1 MSNLSSEPNEMKINL
16 NNEINQNN
24 TKEQEMNLSD
34 LSPEV
39 AHKIK
44 DLEIQLSKKDKQIF
58 DIESQRTSADIRIR
72 LLEQENANL
81 KLEIKKA
88 QLSINSPGRV
98 ISSLGKQ
105 IKSHG
110 QSDITISEISK
121 EKAELKESNEKLLLV
136 ISEKESELCQMKAS
150 YETTIT
156 DLNNQITTL
165 NAKLSD
171 LNSDLADQQNQINLK
186 EKQLETI
193 ESSKNILARYNM
205 LRAEYD
211 QLKSNSEK
219 EAEMAKLNNDKIKH
233 IENQN
238 AQLNERVTKIEK
250 EFNELL
256 SKGTITCNAMD
267 DLSCYVMLSENMRNQ
282 IISLDEEKATMEK
295 KYIAQIKKNRTDYKN
310 LEDKY
315 LETYEQITKLQGELE
330 SSQEQFLAGT
340 MNLNKEITSL
350 NTKISNLNKEKNDL
364 NVRLKSL
371 LDKNTSME
379 TEFRAIQDTMTKLR
393 EKDDIDITLI
403 EERYIV
409 LENMLEMEKS
419 DLITQ
424 NRDLLN
430 KVKSLQKNEM
440 NCVDLLL
447 DEDKL
452 TNYVHEIKILNEENR
467 LLQFKIKEQEK
478 TILQYEKLNEENRI
492 LQTENSNLKHN
503 MNENN
508 NNYEMV
514 IKDLTIKASQLNN
527 ELLESR
533 KRTSLLRSRQSIH
546 QSEKKIVPIDIDR
559 TIELQKEIEK
569 LKREKEENNKNYES
583 EIKKAE
589 DDVIKLKTQLAE
601 ETFNKDNEIIK
612 LKNQNR
618 KYYTLLVDNGL
629 IKK

>member
-379 TEFRAIQDTMTKLR
+379 TEFRSIQDTMTKLR

>member
-58 DIESQRTSADIRIR
+58 DIESQRTSANIRIR

-81 KLEIKKA
+81 KLGIKKA

-379 TEFRAIQDTMTKLR
+379 TEFRSIQDTMTKLR

-589 DDVIKLKTQLAE
+589 DDVIKLKTQLAQ

>member
-81 KLEIKKA
+81 KLGIKKA

-379 TEFRAIQDTMTKLR
+379 TEFRSIQDTMTKLR

-589 DDVIKLKTQLAE
+589 DDVIKLKTQLAQ

>member
-1 MSNLSSEPNEMKINL
+1 MSNLPSEPNEINTNL
-16 NNEINQNN
+16 NKEINQNN
-24 TKEQEMNLSD
+24 TQEQDINLSD

-39 AHKIK
+39 VHRIK
-44 DLEIQLSKKDKQIF
+44 DLEIKLSKKDKEIF
-58 DIESQRTSADIRIR
+58 DIETQKKSNDIRIR
-72 LLEQENANL
+72 LLEQENSNL
-81 KLEIKKA
+81 KLEIKKV
-88 QLSINSPGRV
+88 QLSMNSPGRV

-110 QSDITISEISK
+110 QSDINISEISK
-121 EKAELKESNEKLLLV
+121 EKAELKETNEKLLLV
-136 ISEKESELCQMKAS
+136 ISEKESELCQMKTS

-156 DLNNQITTL
+156 ELNNQITTL

-186 EKQLETI
+186 EKQLEMI

-211 QLKSNSEK
+211 QLKANSEK
-219 EAEMAKLNNDKIKH
+219 EAEMSKLNNDKIQL

-238 AQLNERVTKIEK
+238 KQLNERVTKIEQ

-256 SKGTITCNAMD
+256 SKGTIACNAMD

-295 KYIAQIKKNRTDYKN
+295 KYISQIKKNRTDYKT

-315 LETYEQITKLQGELE
+315 LEIYEQITKLQGELE

-364 NVRLKSL
+364 NTRLKSL
-371 LDKNTSME
+371 LDNNKTME
-379 TEFRAIQDTMTKLR
+379 SEFKSIQDTMTKLR

-409 LENMLEMEKS
+409 LENMLELEKS
-419 DLITQ
+419 DLLTQ
-424 NRDLLN
+424 NRELLN

-452 TNYVHEIKILNEENR
+452 SNYVHEIKILNEENR

-478 TILQYEKLNEENRI
+478 TILQYEKLNEENRL
-492 LQTENSNLKHN
+492 LQTENANLKHN
-503 MNENN
+503 MKENN
-508 NNYEMV
+508 DNYEMV

-533 KRTSLLRSRQSIH
+533 KRTSLLRSKQSIH
-546 QSEKKIVPIDIDR
+546 QSEKKIIPIDIDR
-559 TIELQKEIEK
+559 TIELQKEIDK
-569 LKREKEENNKNYES
+569 LIKEKEENNKNYES

-612 LKNQNR
+612 LKNQNK